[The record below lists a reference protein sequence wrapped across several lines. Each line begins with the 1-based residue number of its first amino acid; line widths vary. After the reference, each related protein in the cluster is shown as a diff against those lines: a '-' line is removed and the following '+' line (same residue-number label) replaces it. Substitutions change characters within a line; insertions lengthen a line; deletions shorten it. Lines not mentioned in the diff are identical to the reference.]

1 MGLIKRLFLLVGAVF
16 CIQTL
21 NVQAVLAANDAA
33 DGKNLDIFA
42 YSNTNQQCIEAALIG
57 DVLTL
62 KKKNGKT
69 EPMSMKA
76 LNRLKEQDLRTMW
89 NLFCFYVVK
98 DVWQSMRRQTKLMG
112 QANFTIEIRSDGTY
126 AVKRHALYVPGC
138 PPCLENAPVPLK
150 AREFWKQI
158 EESIAN
164 IENKEMKIPSANVKS
179 VKLEIV
185 AGRDL
190 EMFPRY
196 SFGSYRGLLVRDKS
210 GNIKRAPKSK

>member
-1 MGLIKRLFLLVGAVF
+1 VIKGVYLLVGAAVCIHILNAQTVF
-16 CIQTL
+16 AATD
-21 NVQAVLAANDAA
+21 AAN
-33 DGKNLDIFA
+33 GKSLDIFV
-42 YSNTNQQCIEAALIG
+42 YSNTNQQCIEASLIG
-57 DVLTL
+57 DMLTL

-69 EPMSMKA
+69 ELMSMKA
-76 LNRLKEQDLRTMW
+76 LNRLKEQDFRTMW

-98 DVWQSMRRQTKLMG
+98 DVWQSLRHQTKLMG
-112 QANFTIEIRSDGTY
+112 QANFTLEVRDDGTY

-138 PPCLENAPVPLK
+138 PPCIGNAPVPPK

-164 IENKEMKIPSANVKS
+164 IESKEMKIPGDNVKS

-196 SFGSYRGLLVRDKS
+196 SFASYKGLLVRDKD
-210 GNIKRAPKSK
+210 GNIKRALKCK